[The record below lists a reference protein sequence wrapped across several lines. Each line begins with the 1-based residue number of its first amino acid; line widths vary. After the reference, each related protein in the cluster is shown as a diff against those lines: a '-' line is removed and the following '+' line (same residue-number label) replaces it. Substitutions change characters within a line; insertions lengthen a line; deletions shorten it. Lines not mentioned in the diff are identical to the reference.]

1 MTTQEVVEVVLEHNA
16 YALRCEC
23 IADVVVLVVVAVVGF
38 EPEISVFGQEVF
50 DVEVADKVVAVHSVV
65 GVAEV
70 AVEQQAVVE
79 QSARQSEL
87 DFYVGE
93 VAFVGVEVRRDSPIV
108 VDLPEHTCELTRNGR
123 RSHRSQFV
131 VAPCAAH
138 VFGRV
143 ESAESEQI

>member
-79 QSARQSEL
+79 QMA
-87 DFYVGE
+87 
-93 VAFVGVEVRRDSPIV
+93 
-108 VDLPEHTCELTRNGR
+108 
-123 RSHRSQFV
+123 
-131 VAPCAAH
+131 
-138 VFGRV
+138 
-143 ESAESEQI
+143 